1 MVSPINA
8 AASVSVSAEVIKKN
22 PTDTAPNNSGDAA
35 QFETVEQASPQ
46 SDEFYGSPDIKRSDR
61 KDADHSTMKKAKG
74 EVRKSE
80 ISNGTLTVK
89 VYDSSGK
96 LLRKIPPGYLP
107 MGEQHFDI
115 TV

>member
-8 AASVSVSAEVIKKN
+8 AASVGVSGEVIKKN
-22 PTDTAPNNSGDAA
+22 PTDNVPNSRDATH
-35 QFETVEQASPQ
+35 FETLEQTSPQ
-46 SDEFYGSPDIKRSDR
+46 SDESYGSPDIKRSDR
-61 KDADHSTMKKAKG
+61 KDADQSTMKKARG

-107 MGEQHFDI
+107 MGEQKFEI

>member
-8 AASVSVSAEVIKKN
+8 AASASVSAEIIKKN
-22 PTDTAPNNSGDAA
+22 PTDTAPSSGDAA
-35 QFETVEQASPQ
+35 QIETVEQASPQ
-46 SDEFYGSPDIKRSDR
+46 S
-61 KDADHSTMKKAKG
+61 KG

-89 VYDSSGK
+89 VYDSNGK

-107 MGEQHFDI
+107 MGEQKFDI